1 LLLFVSSNSSPSFNS
16 VAEPSAIA
24 PFKPPRHV
32 LDGIL
37 AFPPNRHTL
46 GGTAYLLQE
55 AAGNILI
62 DCPAWDTA
70 VQTFIQQQGGIRWLF
85 LTHRNGSS
93 HVRDIQQAF
102 GCEIVV
108 QEQEAYLLPGLA
120 VTTFQN
126 SFKFSDRCW
135 AIWTP
140 GYSPGSACLY
150 STMHGG
156 VLFSGRHLLPNQQGE
171 PVPLRI
177 SKTFHWKR
185 QIQSVQRLLQE
196 FTPETLRFICPA
208 ANIGF
213 LHGQRTIEQAY
224 QRLAQLDLQQRLLDE
239 PGL

>member
-1 LLLFVSSNSSPSFNS
+1 MSSDFASSVDSHDFLK
-16 VAEPSAIA
+16 PSAIA
-24 PFKPPRHV
+24 PSKPPRPV
-32 LDGIL
+32 LEGIL

-55 AAGNILI
+55 SAGNILI

-70 VQTFIQQQGGIRWLF
+70 TQDAIQQQGGIRWLF

-102 GCEIVV
+102 GCEVVV

-120 VTTFQN
+120 VTAFQDTFH
-126 SFKFSDRCW
+126 FGDRCW
-135 AIWTP
+135 ALWTP

-150 STMHGG
+150 TGMHGG

-171 PVPLRI
+171 PAPLRI

-185 QIQSVQRLLQE
+185 QIKSVQRLLQD
-196 FTPETLRFICPA
+196 FTPETLIFLCPA

-213 LHGQRTIEQAY
+213 LRGQRTIDRAY
-224 QRLAQLDLQQRLLDE
+224 QQLAQLDLEQRLLDK
-239 PGL
+239 PGV